1 MVHDKEQTIEHLFW
15 WSLANQWGSSI
26 LSLNMDEGKYAA
38 TFSTAIRII
47 PVRLRGLMPIPE
59 V

>member
-1 MVHDKEQTIEHLFW
+1 MAQDKKQTAEHLLW
-15 WSLANQWGSSI
+15 WSWANQWGSSI
-26 LSLNMDEGKYAA
+26 LSLNMNEGKYAA